1 FEQKISAYQQSIQNH
16 PIITEHREVANVIN
30 EYMNQLILGLYTAN
44 YFLKYCKQP
53 FSVTSFLQHKLK
65 FAQPGFNLSIYA
77 SGKRQS
83 FADIPNVE
91 LYDVLKRWRDEICDK
106 SGMPI
111 YMVANRLTLT
121 EIVTY
126 LPLNKKDLLQISG
139 FGKAKVDK
147 YGDDILQ
154 AVEEYC
160 TMNNI
165 ATNMVAKEANPKRER
180 KEKNTEVKTDT
191 KTLSYNLFKQG
202 KTIVEI
208 AKERNFTVSTIESH
222 LAWYVGNGDVDI
234 NKIVSLEKQLLVKAA
249 AKSYGNSSAKILK
262 EKLPENI
269 TYSEIRLVLASEK
282 VSI

>member
-1 FEQKISAYQQSIQNH
+1 
-16 PIITEHREVANVIN
+16 
-30 EYMNQLILGLYTAN
+30 
-44 YFLKYCKQP
+44 
-53 FSVTSFLQHKLK
+53 
-65 FAQPGFNLSIYA
+65 
-77 SGKRQS
+77 
-83 FADIPNVE
+83 
-91 LYDVLKRWRDEICDK
+91 YDVLKRWRDEICDK

-111 YMVANRLTLT
+111 YMVANRATLT
-121 EIVTY
+121 EIATY
-126 LPLNKKDLLQISG
+126 LPRNKKDLLQISG

-208 AKERNFTVSTIESH
+208 AKERNFAVSTIEGH
-222 LAWYVGNGDVDI
+222 LTWYVGNGDVDI

-262 EKLPENI
+262 ENLPENI
-269 TYSEIRLVLASEK
+269 NYSEIRLVLASEK